1 MRDPRDPMHGVGMLR
16 RRLDGEAVQQPE
28 MSGRS
33 VPSIKSFR
41 P

>member
-1 MRDPRDPMHGVGMLR
+1 MKDPKDPMHGVGMLR
-16 RRLDGEAVQQPE
+16 RRLDGEAAQLPE
-28 MSGRS
+28 TSGRS